1 MRKTLTARFCTVIGA
16 LVIGI
21 APNAHATLIRSGSP
35 VATSTVCST
44 APTVFYINGI
54 WASDQRTMVLVADGL
69 SLLLDSKGIPNNG
82 GVISLFND
90 SEGKFLD
97 IARKL
102 LAQKTAE
109 NLVGILGWLE
119 NTMNYMTGGDSQLS
133 PADQASANLV
143 MSDATVSAV
152 TAFVD
157 SSANDTLKKMT
168 EQVFAMVASGG
179 KVVVLA
185 HSQGNMFANA
195 IYNRTQL
202 PTPNSYNSTFD
213 ISHAVQVV
221 NVATP
226 ASSAATNKYVTI
238 VEDLVINVAAR
249 LMSAIAQPLLPN
261 AIPDPGV
268 ATFKYDLSGHG
279 FEPVYLNAALP
290 VLNQVLSLVKS
301 AAQDAQSFGVENPEG
316 PLDLVGFTD
325 YGANSVTTTSPDGS
339 LVTAVTTSG
348 LDTQVFSTNCGALQ
362 EGTYH
367 VAIEI
372 IPGPSGAING
382 TPIYGG
388 YASLKAPRIS
398 RDSLNNNKLLFQ
410 NWYYASNPSDVS
422 VSALDIVVTKDVA
435 SGGFK
440 EAYFPYYLN

>member
-1 MRKTLTARFCTVIGA
+1 MA
-16 LVIGI
+16 
-21 APNAHATLIRSGSP
+21 
-35 VATSTVCST
+35 
-44 APTVFYINGI
+44 
-54 WASDQRTMVLVADGL
+54 LVADGL
-69 SLLLDSKGIPNNG
+69 SLLLDAKGITLTG
-82 GVISLFND
+82 GVTSLFND

-102 LAQKTAE
+102 LAQKATE
-109 NLVGILGWLE
+109 NLVGILVWLE
-119 NTMNYMTGGDSQLS
+119 NTLNYMSGGDSQLS
-133 PADQASANLV
+133 PADQASANLA
-143 MSDATVSAV
+143 MSDATVAAV
-152 TAFVD
+152 TSFVD

-168 EQVFAMVASGG
+168 DQVFSRAMLGG
-179 KVVVLA
+179 KVIVLA

-202 PTPNSYNSTFD
+202 PTPNTYNSSFD

-221 NVATP
+221 NVANP

-238 VEDLVINVAAR
+238 IEDLVINIAAR

-261 AIPDPGV
+261 ANPDPGV
-268 ATFKYDLSGHG
+268 ATFAYDLTGHG

-290 VLNQVLSLVKS
+290 VLNQVLSMVKS

-316 PLDLVGFTD
+316 PINLVAFTN
-325 YGANSVTTTSPDGS
+325 YGANKVTTIAPNGS
-339 LVTAVTTSG
+339 VVTAVTTSG
-348 LDTQVFSTNCGALQ
+348 MNTQVFSSTCSALQ

-367 VAIEI
+367 VAVEI

-382 TPIYGG
+382 TPMYGG
-388 YASLKAPRIS
+388 YASLKSLRSS

-410 NWYYASNPSDVS
+410 NWYYASNPNDVS
-422 VSALDIVVTKDVA
+422 VSALDIVVTKDAA